1 MCRCLGLVDVYA
13 QVSTH
18 VHAQSFKLSEQGKWE
33 CGPNQI
39 SVTEL
44 DLSFLITGLIQS
56 AFKPHTWKSF
66 PNDTLIS
73 DFSLTLAGHED

>member
-1 MCRCLGLVDVYA
+1 MYA

-56 AFKPHTWKSF
+56 AFKPHTL
-66 PNDTLIS
+66 TLETPSPRIPS
-73 DFSLTLAGHED
+73 SLTSA